1 MCKGFVRIPRR
12 LFEDKQWNAKR
23 VYSELDAVTDI
34 YTSACIQDRIEA
46 DGTVIRRNQ
55 LAMSVRSLA
64 ERWMWT
70 KSKVERFLAAL
81 VKKGYIKIEASRSMT
96 IVTIIDFG
104 VEEDDAPKMQSETL
118 TETPTETLARHQ
130 NPDKFRGLRVV
141 SGTPTETPIE
151 TPTETASRAYMN
163 DLSISMSIEKKE
175 ENNPLNPPKGY
186 EDYDFS
192 DMDKALLEVVFDWL
206 NYKKERREK
215 KYSPRGLKMFYGH
228 LCKLSNNDPAIAKQ
242 IVEQSYVNNWAGIFE
257 LKQNN
262 YGTASQS
269 TQYNTQT
276 SPSDSE
282 LQLQTL
288 RLIEHLG
295 EERRACRAAVR

>member
-12 LFEDKQWNAKR
+12 LFEDKQWNTKR

-104 VEEDDAPKMQSETL
+104 VDEDDAPKMQSET
-118 TETPTETLARHQ
+118 
-130 NPDKFRGLRVV
+130 
-141 SGTPTETPIE
+141 PTETP
-151 TPTETASRAYMN
+151 
-163 DLSISMSIEKKE
+163 K
-175 ENNPLNPPKGY
+175 
-186 EDYDFS
+186 
-192 DMDKALLEVVFDWL
+192 
-206 NYKKERREK
+206 
-215 KYSPRGLKMFYGH
+215 
-228 LCKLSNNDPAIAKQ
+228 PA
-242 IVEQSYVNNWAGIFE
+242 
-257 LKQNN
+257 
-262 YGTASQS
+262 
-269 TQYNTQT
+269 
-276 SPSDSE
+276 
-282 LQLQTL
+282 
-288 RLIEHLG
+288 
-295 EERRACRAAVR
+295 